1 MPEPSRP
8 RESGTKPSGSPEQSV
23 GTDAIRIGQD
33 GVARCWWP
41 GDDPLY
47 LAYHDEEWGVPV
59 TDERRMIEML
69 VLESFQAG
77 LSWLTILR
85 RREGFRAALD
95 GFDPQAIAEYGDA
108 DVARLMSDS
117 RIIRNR
123 AKILAT
129 IGNAQATLRLNQA
142 GTSLVRLFQAAAPS
156 GGREPPRTIA
166 DIPTTTPEATT
177 LSKDLRTKGF
187 KFLGPTVLYAHMQAT
202 GVVNDHVLGCAF
214 RDRG

>member
-1 MPEPSRP
+1 M
-8 RESGTKPSGSPEQSV
+8 
-23 GTDAIRIGQD
+23 
-33 GVARCWWP
+33 
-41 GDDPLY
+41 
-47 LAYHDEEWGVPV
+47 AYHDEEWGVPV
-59 TDERRMIEML
+59 TDERKMFEML

-85 RREGFRAALD
+85 RREGFRAAFD

-142 GTSLVRLFQAAAPS
+142 GTSLVSVFQAAAPS
-156 GGREPPRTIA
+156 GGQEPPRTIA
-166 DIPTTTPEATT
+166 DLPTTTPEAIT
-177 LSKDLRTKGF
+177 LSKDLRAKGF

-202 GVVNDHVLGCAF
+202 GVVNDHVVGCAF
-214 RDRG
+214 RDRV